1 MVKLDMTDRKIL
13 TELMRDAT
21 QSVAQIADRVGL
33 TQTPCWKR
41 IQRLETS
48 GVVTG
53 RVAIVDPARVGLGIT
68 VFVEVEAA
76 DHSEA
81 WRATFLSTLDGMP
94 EVMEVVRMA
103 GDVDYLLR
111 VVVPDM
117 LAYDQLYR
125 RLTTRV
131 QMKNVTSRFAMETIR
146 ASTVYPIGAS
156 LAVVKAAS

>member
-81 WRATFLSTLDGMP
+81 WRATFLFHPRRHARGDG
-94 EVMEVVRMA
+94 
-103 GDVDYLLR
+103 G
-111 VVVPDM
+111 
-117 LAYDQLYR
+117 
-125 RLTTRV
+125 
-131 QMKNVTSRFAMETIR
+131 R
-146 ASTVYPIGAS
+146 AHGG
-156 LAVVKAAS
+156 